1 MQEPLARSLPDAA
14 VVTSEFPAQAFA
26 QADPLPDPARFETDI
41 LAIDRRILAL
51 RAARERVILPLA
63 RAAATFVGR
72 RAWRPLG
79 FARLEDFGRE
89 RFRRSGRWL
98 GDLAALGRALPR
110 LRGLKAALTGDD
122 GGPPIGQ
129 AAAVLV
135 ARAASPASTR
145 TWIAAARAMPL
156 RALREAAA
164 AAREAGSEWPGEDL
178 SRRAVADPSEADSRE
193 EPTDLPA
200 LEPQPE
206 DYDRATLRLPL
217 PRSVRAAFDEAL
229 DLHRA
234 VEGREASVA
243 SFVEALCAE
252 AASGGTVPD
261 HALDPVLRRPTRA
274 EREQALTV
282 AGRGGSDLPAIEQL
296 SEAGT
301 DAHLAELAA
310 DAERKRGPQWRAA
323 GCDANASDPLLRR
336 LAALESCAGEGR
348 AAELEQ
354 QLLDLLYLEEE
365 IDQRLGELL
374 LDLTERRAWPRLGFL
389 DVGHYAEERL
399 GISRSVA
406 ETRVRLARATRRHW
420 HLKWAYQG
428 AFVGQQSAL
437 LVARVLG
444 RTRGDSLPEWQWVQ
458 EAMSTTVK
466 RLRDDLRCALRRDC
480 DASTG
485 ASAKT
490 LTISSDDPGDLS
502 RSAEAGETSSFASGL
517 PLTISSEHPR
527 NMVPPPPTDAEW
539 QASLRRY
546 PGMARER
553 VRDLA
558 ERALASPIE
567 DDVLR
572 LTLPEDV
579 AHGFLATIEA
589 RRRALESAGL
599 RLGAG
604 PEAPETSEPSERR
617 PRAPL
622 PGWVALLTLIDEFVE
637 TWDDPRLVPKR
648 PGDPTYQ
655 RDGYR
660 CAAPGCTSRQGLEE
674 HHVVYRSHG
683 GSDAESNRVTI
694 CGFHHKQGEHGGQMR
709 VTGEAPLGLLWGL
722 GTPDTPEL
730 FRNERRLAS
739 RSRFAQIA
747 PGA

>member
-1 MQEPLARSLPDAA
+1 MQEQFARSRPNA
-14 VVTSEFPAQAFA
+14 VVPTHGFGSRVFPH
-26 QADPLPDPARFETDI
+26 ADPLPDPPQFETDI
-41 LAIDRRILAL
+41 LAIDRRALAL
-51 RAARERVILPLA
+51 RAARERVVLPLA
-63 RAAATFVGR
+63 RAAAAFVGR

-98 GDLAALGRALPR
+98 SDLAALGRALPR

-122 GGPPIGQ
+122 GGCPIGQ

-135 ARAASPASTR
+135 ARAASPASAR
-145 TWIAAARAMPL
+145 AWIAAARAIPL

-178 SRRAVADPSEADSRE
+178 SRRAVADPSEAVSRQ
-193 EPTDLPA
+193 EPVDHPTVG
-200 LEPQPE
+200 PE
-206 DYDRATLRLPL
+206 SDDCDRVTLRLPL

-261 HALDPVLRRPTRA
+261 DALDPVLRRPTRA
-274 EREQALTV
+274 ERERALAV
-282 AGRGGSDLPAIEQL
+282 AGRGGSDLPAIERH

-301 DAHLAELAA
+301 DAHLAEMAA

-323 GCDANASDPLLRR
+323 GCEANVSDPLLRR
-336 LAALESCAGEGR
+336 LAALDSCAGEGR

-354 QLLDLLYLEEE
+354 QLLDLLYLEEA

-406 ETRVRLARATRRHW
+406 ETRVRLARASRRHGR
-420 HLKWAYQG
+420 LKWAYQG
-428 AFVGQQSAL
+428 AFLGQQSAL

-444 RTRGDSLPEWQWVQ
+444 RTRGDALPEWQWVQ

-466 RLRDDLRCALRRDC
+466 RLRDDLRWVLRRDC
-480 DASTG
+480 NTSSSASG
-485 ASAKT
+485 KT
-490 LTISSDDPGDLS
+490 LAISADDHENLVPLAASNQISSF
-502 RSAEAGETSSFASGL
+502 TSGL
-517 PLTISSEHPR
+517 PLTISSGPQR
-527 NMVPPPPTDAEW
+527 TMVPPPPTDAEW

-553 VRDLA
+553 VRELA
-558 ERALASPIE
+558 DRALATPCE

-572 LTLPEDV
+572 LTLPEEV
-579 AHGFLATIEA
+579 AHDFLATIEA
-589 RRRALESAGL
+589 RRQALDTAGF
-599 RLGAG
+599 RLETS
-604 PEAPETSEPSERR
+604 PEAPEPR
-617 PRAPL
+617 PTVPL
-622 PGWVALLTLIDEFVE
+622 PGWVALLTLLDEFVE
-637 TWDDPRLVPKR
+637 IWDDPRSVPKR
-648 PGDPTYQ
+648 PGDPIYR

-674 HHVVYRSHG
+674 HHVVYRSRG
-683 GSDAESNRVTI
+683 GCDAESNRVTL
-694 CGFHHKQGEHGGQMR
+694 CGFHHHQGEHGGQMQ
-709 VTGEAPLGLLWGL
+709 VTGEAPLGLLWRL
-722 GTPDTPEL
+722 GIPDAPEW
-730 FRNERRLAS
+730 FRNERRLA
-739 RSRFAQIA
+739 RSTE
-747 PGA
+747 